1 MNKSANQMSESI
13 WLGMVLALSG
23 GFMDAYSY
31 ICRDE
36 VFANAQ
42 TGNILLF
49 GVNLVERN
57 FTVALR
63 YLCPVLAFT
72 IGIIIADFIR
82 FKVSPERQIHWR
94 QIVVLIEAVI
104 LFGVAFI
111 PRGYS
116 LPANTLISLACGI
129 QVESFRSIKGNGI
142 ATTMCIGN
150 LRSGTQNLCEY
161 IISKDKTYIRKC
173 RLYYGIIF
181 CFAIGAIIGSI
192 FIKCINER
200 AILICSL
207 LLTVAFLMMYKG
219 NNGSIE

>member
-1 MNKSANQMSESI
+1 MNKADNQMSESI

-31 ICRDE
+31 LCRDE

-57 FTVALR
+57 FAVAVR
-63 YLCPVLAFT
+63 YLCPILAFT
-72 IGIIIADFIR
+72 VGIIIADFIR

-161 IISKDKTYIRKC
+161 IISKNKEYIRKC
-173 RLYYGIIF
+173 GLYYGIIF
-181 CFAIGAIIGSI
+181 CFAVGAIIGSF
-192 FIKCINER
+192 FIKYINES
-200 AILICSL
+200 AILICSVL
-207 LLTVAFLMMYKG
+207 LMIAFLMMYKG
-219 NNGSIE
+219 NNER